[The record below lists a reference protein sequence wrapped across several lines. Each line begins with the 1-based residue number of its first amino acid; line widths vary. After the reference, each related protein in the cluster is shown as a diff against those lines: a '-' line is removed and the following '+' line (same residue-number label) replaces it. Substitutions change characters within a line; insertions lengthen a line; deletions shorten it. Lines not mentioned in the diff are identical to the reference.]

1 MAFGLNINVYGETIN
16 FVYGCAMKEYYWL
29 HKDLLVLLNGPIF
42 LPCLTTTQSIIS
54 ASVTQNSCQ
63 YQCRSYHA
71 VLVKSFLWLPPS
83 NPFQIWNNRE
93 RLLITVLFFVFF
105 VKDVC
110 FLQQVMAQ
118 CILHYMTHWFQ
129 RICRASGRCDNQ
141 LKHIISL
148 LHNMS
153 LNFKIILLFSC
164 EKQT

>member
-83 NPFQIWNNRE
+83 NPF
-93 RLLITVLFFVFF
+93 
-105 VKDVC
+105 
-110 FLQQVMAQ
+110 
-118 CILHYMTHWFQ
+118 
-129 RICRASGRCDNQ
+129 
-141 LKHIISL
+141 
-148 LHNMS
+148 
-153 LNFKIILLFSC
+153 
-164 EKQT
+164 